1 VAESDVKQTEADVE
15 SGSDLSKMGIF
26 CMSKFGVGGHEIG
39 LITVVGAPKS
49 LMGFHWS
56 GEVVH

>member
-1 VAESDVKQTEADVE
+1 
-15 SGSDLSKMGIF
+15 LSKMGIF